1 MIMVSKKTLRPGSG
15 NLGVEMIT
23 DGPTRFITI
32 TNINEKSHH
41 SINWEF
47 ENKEDKS
54 IQSKKISKSVEIY
67 INLTG
72 GIGISLVHWF
82 KQEYEELVYGY
93 LKSIEINFEQNN
105 LEQKIMLNVQSI
117 QLCNQ
122 LLNAS
127 KHNLLYI
134 HNSQNFTSESPSSSN
149 VSTQQQVKKLKPALH
164 VDILRVFKHDNII
177 TIKHLIVK
185 LFDVNLQVEEKL
197 LWKII
202 QMCRFDKTESTV
214 NEIHSQKPRMRIKKR
229 TISQSSGVF
238 FNKSQFENEHFDS
251 DSISLNYY
259 KTRINSLISNSKAVK
274 YRLDLF

>member
-1 MIMVSKKTLRPGSG
+1 MVSKKTLRPGSG
-15 NLGVEMIT
+15 NLCVEMIT
-23 DGPTRFITI
+23 DGPTRFITV
-32 TNINEKSHH
+32 TNINEKSHY
-41 SINWEF
+41 SIHWEPD
-47 ENKEDKS
+47 NKKDESTESKKLSKS
-54 IQSKKISKSVEIY
+54 IEMY

-72 GIGISLVHWF
+72 GIGISLVHWL
-82 KQEYEELVYGY
+82 KQEYEELIYGY
-93 LKSIEINFEQNN
+93 LKSIEINFEQNS

-117 QLCNQ
+117 QVCNQ

-134 HNSQNFTSESPSSSN
+134 HNSQNLTSESPSISN
-149 VSTQQQVKKLKPALH
+149 STVSTQQAVKKLKPALH

-177 TIKHLIVK
+177 TIKHLIVQ

-202 QMCRFDKTESTV
+202 QMCRFDKTESTW

-229 TISQSSGVF
+229 TISQSGGVL
-238 FNKSQFENEHFDS
+238 FNKSLVDNDFDS

-274 YRLDLF
+274 YR